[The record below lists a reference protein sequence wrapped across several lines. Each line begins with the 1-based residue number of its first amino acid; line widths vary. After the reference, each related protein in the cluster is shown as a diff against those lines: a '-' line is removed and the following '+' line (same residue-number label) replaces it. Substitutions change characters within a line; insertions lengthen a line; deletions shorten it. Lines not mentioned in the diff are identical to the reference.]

1 MGGGP
6 WSWSSAARW
15 WSSSAAGWRPAP
27 CWERRSPPPPEDGRG
42 WEPPPPPR
50 RPRRWRP
57 GRRRPRPGGGWP
69 GSSLTRRPGAS
80 GAEAHRAAASCS
92 SDLSS
97 CHNCFLRCTPMISA
111 DRIPVRPSE
120 SGQSVPPV
128 RVRYNPRLRRRASAR
143 LEGGTIV
150 VELPAT
156 LSAERAQA
164 VTDRLVAGLVGRRR
178 TLTVGDEELAARAQV
193 LADRYLD
200 GVRARSVRWSPRQG
214 HRWGSCSLPAGDIR
228 VSERLRP

>member
-1 MGGGP
+1 
-6 WSWSSAARW
+6 
-15 WSSSAAGWRPAP
+15 
-27 CWERRSPPPPEDGRG
+27 
-42 WEPPPPPR
+42 
-50 RPRRWRP
+50 
-57 GRRRPRPGGGWP
+57 
-69 GSSLTRRPGAS
+69 
-80 GAEAHRAAASCS
+80 
-92 SDLSS
+92 
-97 CHNCFLRCTPMISA
+97 MISA

-178 TLTVGDEELAARAQV
+178 TLTVGNEELAARAQI

-228 VSERLRP
+228 VSERLRPAPEWVLDAVLVHELVHLQVPGHGPAFRSMAARYPRQDEATTFLEGFALAMSWGSAPEEGPSGNQCG